1 MTTRRQFIQISSLAS
16 AALFLPRFLK
26 AQSNTLLLNGSIEGR
41 KMIVV
46 QLSGGND
53 GLNTVVPYR
62 NDVYYRMRPV
72 IGLKPDSLIA
82 INDELALN
90 KALEGF
96 KNIYDEG
103 GMCILNN
110 VGYPNPDRSHF
121 RSMDIWQTASNSD
134 EVLTNGWIGRY
145 LDSNCPQCDKASM
158 AIEVDDMLSLALKG
172 DKVKGMAVKDPQRL
186 FALATE
192 PYFKSMT
199 QSPGDTNESL
209 NYLINTMTETIYNAQ
224 YIYQRSKIYKSTIE
238 YPDTAIGKEIKTIA
252 ELIISGIDTKIF
264 YISHGSFDTHVNEI
278 NQQGRLLREL
288 GDAVAALV
296 KDLKMNNRFK
306 DVMLMTFSEFGRRV
320 AENASGGT
328 DHGTANNVFVMGG
341 SLHKKGIY
349 NKAPDLTFLQDGDL
363 KHDIDFRQVYTTLLT
378 NWMGV
383 NGDKILGRKFETLGF
398 A

>member
-16 AALFLPRFLK
+16 AALLLPRFLK
-26 AQSNTLLLNGSIEGR
+26 AQSNISLLDGSIEGR

-46 QLSGGND
+46 QLTGGND
-53 GLNTVVPYR
+53 GLNTVVPYCD
-62 NDVYYRMRPV
+62 DVYYRLRPK
-72 IGLKPDSLIA
+72 IGLKTDSLLT
-82 INDELALN
+82 INDELAFN

-96 KNIYDEG
+96 KNIYDDG

-145 LDSNCPQCDKASM
+145 LDAKCPQCDKASM

-172 DKVKGMAVKDPQRL
+172 EKVKGMAVKDPQRL
-186 FALATE
+186 FSSATE
-192 PYFKSMT
+192 PYFKSMAK
-199 QSPGDTNESL
+199 QRDGNNESL
-209 NYLINTMTETIYNAQ
+209 DYLVKTMTETMDNAQ
-224 YIYQRSKIYKSTIE
+224 YIYQKSKIYKSTVE
-238 YPDTAIGKEIKTIA
+238 YPNTTIGKDMKTIGG
-252 ELIISGIDTKIF
+252 LIISGIDTKVF
-264 YISHGSFDTHVNEI
+264 YVSHGSFDTHVNEI
-278 NQQGRLLREL
+278 DQQGRLLREL

-296 KDLKMNNRFK
+296 KDLKMNNRFN

-328 DHGTANNVFVMGG
+328 DHGTANNVFIMGG
-341 SLHKKGIY
+341 ALHQKGVY
-349 NKAPDLTFLQDGDL
+349 NPAPNLTLLQDGDL
-363 KHDIDFRQVYTTLLT
+363 THEIDFRQVYTTLLS

-383 NGDKILGRKFETLGF
+383 DGEKILGRRFEPLLF
-398 A
+398 V